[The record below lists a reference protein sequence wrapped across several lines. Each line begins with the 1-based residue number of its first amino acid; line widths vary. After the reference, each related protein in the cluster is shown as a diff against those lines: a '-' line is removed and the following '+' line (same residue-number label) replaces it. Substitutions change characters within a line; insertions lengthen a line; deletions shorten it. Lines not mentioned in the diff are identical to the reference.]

1 MNERIVEFMDVE
13 KEETRHKA
21 YTMKECPECGST
33 NIVRDYRRGEIVCA
47 DCGLV
52 VTEKII
58 DERPEWRAF
67 TREERWKKRRIGPP
81 ITSTIHDKGLSTII
95 DWRGIDAHGRKL
107 KFKKRMEI
115 IRWRKWQM
123 RTRIHSSLD
132 RNLAQAMSELD
143 RIGAQLGLPRNVREE
158 AATIY
163 RRGVER
169 GLVRGRSIEAVMA
182 ASIYAACRIKR
193 IPRTIDEIAEFTK
206 SKRKDIARCY
216 RLLLREV
223 NVKVPL
229 VNAEEYIPRIASDLV
244 LSGSV
249 QRRAVK
255 ILRAAKV
262 AQLTAGKDPSGL
274 AAASLYIAALL
285 ENERRTQ
292 KEIADAAK
300 VTEVTIRNRYKDL
313 VKKLNIKLPA

>member
-1 MNERIVEFMDVE
+1 MSRIMRLVNGENGDS
-13 KEETRHKA
+13 HKVQII
-21 YTMKECPECGST
+21 KECPECGST
-33 NIVRDYRRGEIVCA
+33 NIIRDYKRGELVCA

-67 TREERWKKRRIGPP
+67 TKEEKWKKRRIGPP
-81 ITSTIHDKGLSTII
+81 ITSTIHDKGLSTVI
-95 DWRGIDAHGRKL
+95 DWRGRDAHGKKL

-123 RTRIHSSLD
+123 RTRIYSSLD
-132 RNLAQAMSELD
+132 RNLAQAMGELD

-163 RRGVER
+163 RKSVEK

-182 ASIYAACRIKR
+182 ASIYAACRIKK
-193 IPRTIDEIAEFTK
+193 IPRTIDEIARFTR

-216 RLLLREV
+216 RLLLRKV
-223 NVKVPL
+223 DVKVPL
-229 VNAEEYIPRIASDLV
+229 VNAEEYIPRIASDLG
-244 LSGSV
+244 LSGKV
-249 QRRAVK
+249 QGRAVE

-274 AAASLYIAALL
+274 AAASLYIATLL

-292 KEIADAAK
+292 KEIANAAK

-313 VKKLNIKLPA
+313 VRKLNIKLPS